1 MCLNLSKYLMRT
13 VAVDLGTVNTLIA
26 VKGKGI
32 VLREPSAA
40 AVAAGSNR
48 EPLAFGREALQLVGR
63 TPGGIHVVYP
73 LRDGVVS
80 DYIVAADMLRFFIEQ
95 ALGRKVSAMGI
106 RLVLCLPL
114 CVTDVE
120 RRALAEAA
128 KEAGAREVLLLDE
141 PLASA
146 VGAGLPVFEPTG
158 SMAVDIGGGT
168 TDAAVIA
175 FGGIA
180 ASASIRTGG
189 THIDGAIRE
198 HVQKAHGLLIGE
210 RMAEEAKM
218 RLGSALPGGAE
229 QLEVKG
235 RNLESGLP
243 AGVSLTAAEVT
254 HAMAAEIRK
263 IVEAV
268 KEALAQ
274 TPPELAGDLY
284 TNGIMLTGGGAKI
297 RGLDKLLSH
306 ETGMPVSVGADPL
319 DCAVLGALSMLER
332 EEAFVSARDTLEAQ
346 G

>member
-26 VKGKGI
+26 VKGRGI

-40 AVAAGSNR
+40 AVAAGNPQ

-73 LRDGVVS
+73 LKDGVVA
-80 DYIVAADMLRFFIEQ
+80 DYAIAAAMLRYYIEQ
-95 ALGRKVSAMGI
+95 AVGRKVNAMGI

-114 CVTDVE
+114 CVTEVE

-141 PLASA
+141 PLAAA
-146 VGAGLPVFEPTG
+146 VGAGLPVFEPAG
-158 SMAVDIGGGT
+158 SMVVDIGGGT
-168 TDAAVIA
+168 TNAAVIA

-210 RMAEEAKM
+210 RTAEDAKI

-229 QLEVKG
+229 QMEVKG
-235 RNLESGLP
+235 RRLESGLP
-243 AGVSLTAAEVT
+243 DSVNLTAAEIA
-254 HAMAAEIRK
+254 HAMAPEIRK
-263 IVEAV
+263 IMEAV

-297 RGLDKLLSH
+297 CGLDKLLSH

-319 DCAVLGALSMLER
+319 DCTVLGAFSMLER
-332 EEAFVSARDTLEAQ
+332 EESFVSAREMLEA
-346 G
+346 